1 MNILL
6 KNSTVILLL
15 LFLIITFLQSGFD
28 KITDWNGN
36 ISWLKEHF
44 SKTIFKNIV
53 PLLVGIIL
61 ITEVIAGLLCVV
73 GVYEIFSSGRSSFAL
88 YGAILSGI
96 TLLMLLFGQR
106 LAKDYEGA
114 KTIAVYFIP
123 TILLVFLLQA
133 QSYHF

>member
-1 MNILL
+1 MKILL
-6 KNSTVILLL
+6 NNATEVLLL

-44 SKTIFKNIV
+44 SKTPFKNIV

-61 ITEVIAGLLCVV
+61 VTEVVAGILCVI
-73 GVYEIFSSGRSSFAL
+73 GIYQILNSGDTVFAM
-88 YGAILSGI
+88 YGAILSSI

-106 LAKDYEGA
+106 IAKDYEGA

-123 TILLVFLLQA
+123 TILLVFLLQ
-133 QSYHF
+133 S

>member
-1 MNILL
+1 MNAVL
-6 KNSTVILLL
+6 NNATEILLL

-36 ISWLKEHF
+36 ISWLKGHF
-44 SKTIFKNIV
+44 SETPFKNIV

-61 ITEVIAGLLCVV
+61 VTEVVAGLLCVV
-73 GVYEIFSSGRSSFAL
+73 GIYQILSSGAIEFAF
-88 YGAILSGI
+88 YGAILHSI

-106 LAKDYEGA
+106 IAKDYEGA

-123 TILLVFLLQA
+123 TIILVFLLQA
-133 QSYHF
+133 